1 LGIAQV
7 LSYEG
12 QSGSIM
18 EDLYD
23 PRVKDFYPYTIEG
36 KVIDWRPLF
45 EELIKDKSPLEVKV
59 SRFINTFA
67 EIVKDI
73 SLKVDTEKVGLTGGV
88 FQNKPL
94 TEKVSEI
101 LKPLKE
107 VLIHQKVPAEDGGLT
122 LGQVM
127 FDNIK
132 L

>member
-59 SRFINTFA
+59 SRFINTLA

-73 SLKVDTEKVGLTGGV
+73 SLKVDTEKVGITGGV

-107 VLIHQKVPAEDGGLT
+107 VLIHQKVPPGDGGLA
-122 LGQVM
+122 LGQAVYGGL
-127 FDNIK
+127 K
-132 L
+132 